1 MRGHVFSS
9 PDNSTLIIAIK
20 GTALALIGGGG
31 GTAPK
36 DKLNVSI
43 PALGKSTKAQLDSSK
58 LF

>member
-31 GTAPK
+31 GGTAPK

-43 PALGKSTKAQLDSSK
+43 PSLGKSTKDTA
-58 LF
+58 